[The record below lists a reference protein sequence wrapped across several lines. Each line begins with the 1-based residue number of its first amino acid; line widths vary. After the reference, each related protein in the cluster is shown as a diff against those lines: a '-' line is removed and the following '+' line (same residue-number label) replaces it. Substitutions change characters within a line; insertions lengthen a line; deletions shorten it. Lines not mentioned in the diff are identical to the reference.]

1 MDLLRDF
8 IDILLHLDAHL
19 GQVIA
24 EYGSWTY
31 GILAAI
37 VFCETGLVVTPFLPG
52 DSLLFAAGTF
62 AGLGS
67 LDPVLVGGLLILA
80 AVVGDSTNYWVG
92 RYIGPRAFSGS
103 IRFLK
108 QEYLEQT
115 HAFYARHGRKTV
127 ILARFLPIIRT
138 FAPFVAGVGAMPYPR
153 FLAMSVAGSICW
165 VGLFV
170 SAGYFFGNLP
180 IVRENFTLVV
190 MGIIVISVAPMGLQ
204 LLRKFMERRRQP
216 E

>member
-1 MDLLRDF
+1 MDLLRHF
-8 IDILLHLDAHL
+8 IDIMLHLDTHL

-24 EYGSWTY
+24 DYGTWTY

-67 LDPVLVGGLLILA
+67 LDPILVGGLLILA
-80 AVVGDSTNYWVG
+80 ATLGDSTNYWVG
-92 RYIGPRAFSGS
+92 RYIGPRAFSGT

-115 HAFYARHGRKTV
+115 QAFYAKHGRKTV
-127 ILARFLPIIRT
+127 ILARFLPIFRT
-138 FAPFVAGVGAMPYPR
+138 FAPFVAGVGEMPYPR
-153 FLAMSVAGSICW
+153 FLAMSIAGSLCW

-180 IVRENFTLVV
+180 FVRQNFTLVV
-190 MGIIVISVAPMGLQ
+190 MGIILISVAPMGLQ
-204 LLRKFMERRRQP
+204 FLRKLLERRRQP